1 MSRSTRRQKQEAQL
15 RSVEDQFSTNLI
27 AAWRECAGGTWGLF
41 GRNELLVGMSR
52 PKIVDRLMED
62 GEEIERLRVELG
74 FTEPFQPFKRFLEFR
89 KMQSS
94 NTPGEPKLAKQFLE
108 ELGKA

>member
-15 RSVEDQFSTNLI
+15 RSPEDQFSTNLI
-27 AAWRECAGGTWGLF
+27 AALRECAAGTWGLF

-52 PKIVDRLMED
+52 SKNVDRLMED

-74 FTEPFQPFKRFLEFR
+74 LTEPFQPFKRFLEFR
-89 KMQSS
+89 KMQSP
-94 NTPGEPKLAKQFLE
+94 NTLGEPKLAKQLLR
-108 ELGKA
+108 ELGMA